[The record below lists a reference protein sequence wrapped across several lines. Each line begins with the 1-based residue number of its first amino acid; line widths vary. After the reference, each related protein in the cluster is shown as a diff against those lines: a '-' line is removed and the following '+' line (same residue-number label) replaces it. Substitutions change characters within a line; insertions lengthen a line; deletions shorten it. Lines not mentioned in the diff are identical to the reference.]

1 MPYINLHFTYFLTY
15 QYYNTIRYRN
25 L

>member
-1 MPYINLHFTYFLTY
+1 MSSRYHLLHFTYFLTH
-15 QYYNTIRYRN
+15 